1 MCSTVVS
8 RSVEL
13 KLDSSTLPNKHFFF
27 FLEFV
32 KRGKQTVIRII
43 IFWLD
48 RLINQSII
56 LLITYSGDK
65 QLVLQK
71 NWKKIL

>member
-13 KLDSSTLPNKHFFF
+13 KLDSSTLPNKHFF